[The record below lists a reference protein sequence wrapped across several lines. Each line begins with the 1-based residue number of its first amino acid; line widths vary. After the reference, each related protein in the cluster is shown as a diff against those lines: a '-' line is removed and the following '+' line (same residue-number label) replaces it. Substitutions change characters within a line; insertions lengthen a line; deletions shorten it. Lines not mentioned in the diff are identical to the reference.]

1 MVNIMTF
8 EVIKIE
14 TISEQIELLTLNRPE
29 VLNAISSK
37 MAEELKSYFSNQK
50 KNLRVVIVTGAGEK
64 AFCAGADLKERA
76 NKDDH
81 ELELQRILFQEF
93 GVAIQNFP
101 VPVIAAVNGIAFGG
115 GCEIALLCDFIIASK
130 NASFALPE
138 VKRGLIPGLG
148 GTQRMSRRI
157 GIAKAKELIFTGR
170 SVSADEAC
178 SLGLANHVVE
188 NNKLIEKAINIA
200 KEIVENA
207 PISIIEAKRAINKGY
222 DLNLQEALNI
232 ESMSYKAAAA
242 TEDRKEGIK
251 AFNEKRKPTWSG
263 K

>member
-1 MVNIMTF
+1 MNFQT
-8 EVIKIE
+8 IKTEIL
-14 TISEQIELLTLNRPE
+14 SEQIELLTLNRPE
-29 VLNAISSK
+29 VLNAISST
-37 MAEELKSYFSNQK
+37 MAEELKSYFSNPR
-50 KNLRVVIVTGAGEK
+50 KNLRVVIVTGTGEK

-101 VPVIAAVNGIAFGG
+101 IPVIAAVNGIAFGG
-115 GCEIALLCDFIIASK
+115 GCEIALLCDFIIAAK
-130 NASFALPE
+130 NALFALPE

-148 GTQRMSRRI
+148 GTQRMPRRI
-157 GIAKAKELIFTGR
+157 GIGKAKELIFTGR
-170 SVSADEAC
+170 AVSADEAFN
-178 SLGLANHVVE
+178 LGLANHVVE
-188 NNKLIEKAINIA
+188 NNKLLEKAVSIA

-207 PISIIEAKRAINKGY
+207 PISVIEAKRAINKGY
-222 DLNLQEALNI
+222 NSNLQEALNV

-251 AFNEKRKPTWSG
+251 AFNEKRKPNWSG